1 MHARA
6 VAMTVLPCNLAYI
19 PEQTN
24 RACKHATATDGH
36 WPLSR
41 RSGILFMHNRL
52 VLVSTQVAT
61 AGERLSPQ
69 RIFNFNQTKL
79 RSRNFSR
86 PRVSMCGYSTTVL
99 LSTPRR
105 LVTIG
110 HPVAG
115 MHCTPTPAPRS
126 SSSFLCES
134 PPASEFG
141 CSRWRECLPSPG
153 PVLLPTRRA

>member
-1 MHARA
+1 
-6 VAMTVLPCNLAYI
+6 
-19 PEQTN
+19 
-24 RACKHATATDGH
+24 
-36 WPLSR
+36 
-41 RSGILFMHNRL
+41 MHNRV

-79 RSRNFSR
+79 RSRNFAR

-115 MHCTPTPAPRS
+115 VDTELIGMHSYSC
-126 SSSFLCES
+126 S
-134 PPASEFG
+134 P
-141 CSRWRECLPSPG
+141 LLL
-153 PVLLPTRRA
+153 LLPMRISSCFRIWLLQVEGMPA

>member
-6 VAMTVLPCNLAYI
+6 AAMTVLPCNLACI

-110 HPVAG
+110 HLVAG
-115 MHCTPTPAPRS
+115 MDTKLIGLLTYSC
-126 SSSFLCES
+126 S
-134 PPASEFG
+134 P
-141 CSRWRECLPSPG
+141 LLL
-153 PVLLPTRRA
+153 LLPMRISSCFRIWLLQVEGMPA